1 MRLAAFILSC
11 CLFLQ
16 SAPARAAEPD
26 VPEGWTISKVVVLAS
41 SGVRAPTHF
50 EEQLQSMEL
59 GRTWKEWGVGAGE
72 LTQRGAGLIQAMWMP
87 LGIELRKLGM
97 FPASGCPDPADVYV
111 RSDTLQ
117 RTRTASSALLD
128 GIAPECRLGY
138 RVSGEEKDPLFH
150 ALREGW
156 CPITS
161 AASAAAQVIA
171 SLPQGSLDGLTE
183 SLGPSFDL
191 LNGLLRPVNKEM
203 CERYSF
209 PNCHV
214 DEMPSSVTVSP
225 TGNRVVITGG
235 LGMASGF
242 SELFIMEY
250 SQGPEDW
257 NSSAL
262 GPVSGQSGMLSEEQ
276 IGELWNIPTLT
287 HGAVNRA
294 PVVAQAQASGLL
306 SEIASAL
313 SGTNRVPAVN
323 RARLVVFMGSEN
335 NVGRVAGLAGFS
347 WKVPGIRAETPLLP
361 GCSMAFE
368 LWNTPSGPQVRCF
381 FITLSIRALHEK
393 IPVAV
398 NGRYAVIEPLVLP
411 GFGEDGEA
419 VVMPLSR
426 FEKIASSRVRNAC
439 VPPEPSVVRE
449 VVTQGSGGSHR

>member
-1 MRLAAFILSC
+1 MHLAAFILSC

-16 SAPARAAEPD
+16 SAPALAAEPD

-294 PVVAQAQASGLL
+294 
-306 SEIASAL
+306 
-313 SGTNRVPAVN
+313 
-323 RARLVVFMGSEN
+323 RLVVFMGSEN

-411 GFGEDGEA
+411 VFGEDGEA

>member
-335 NVGRVAGLAGFS
+335 NDIGFYYS
-347 WKVPGIRAETPLLP
+347 NDFRI
-361 GCSMAFE
+361 
-368 LWNTPSGPQVRCF
+368 WN
-381 FITLSIRALHEK
+381 
-393 IPVAV
+393 
-398 NGRYAVIEPLVLP
+398 
-411 GFGEDGEA
+411 
-419 VVMPLSR
+419 
-426 FEKIASSRVRNAC
+426 
-439 VPPEPSVVRE
+439 
-449 VVTQGSGGSHR
+449 